1 MKRSFRLLPSHHLR
15 RPQDFQQIYDRGQR
29 AGDAHLLAFAL
40 PNALPYCRL
49 GLSVSKKHG
58 TAVWRNLKRRR
69 LKEAYRILQHDLPVG
84 LDLVLVPR
92 QRDDS
97 TLQDYCKSLL
107 ALTGRLARKLRGPR
121 TSAEERIPDHGTT
134 DSPSESQ

>member
-1 MKRSFRLLPSHHLR
+1 MTRSFRLLPSHHLR
-15 RPQDFQQIYDRGQR
+15 RPQDFQQVYDRGQR

-40 PNALPYCRL
+40 PNERPHCRL

-58 TAVWRNLKRRR
+58 TAVTRNLKRRR
-69 LKEAYRILQHDLPVG
+69 LKEAYRLLQHELPVG
-84 LDLVLVPR
+84 MDLVLVPR

-107 ALTGRLARKLRGPR
+107 ALAGRLVRKLNGPR
-121 TSAEERIPDHGTT
+121 TSSQERIPGQGSAD
-134 DSPSESQ
+134 Q